1 MIFVSYRT
9 WERGEWVSHPLFIL
23 EKSRQM
29 NNSLTTA
36 KFREIAEKVTNNEKL
51 ELVHIDVFGAK
62 KSPTVR
68 VFIDKPEGVTHE
80 DCAKVSREI
89 GAILETEDFI
99 SSAYILEVSSPG
111 IERGLYKIEDFQKFV
126 GENAKV
132 KTDSTINGQKN
143 FRGKIVKVEDQEIV
157 FDDVTNGEVRFPFA
171 IVNKANLEADYD
183 EELKSKK

>member
-29 NNSLTTA
+29 NNSLITE
-36 KFREIAEKVTNNEKL
+36 KVRKVAEKVADDVNV
-51 ELVHIDVFGAK
+51 ELVQIEVIGAK
-62 KSPTVR
+62 KQPTVR

-80 DCAKVSREI
+80 DCAKVSRGI
-89 GAILETEDFI
+89 GEVLETEDYI

-111 IERGLYKIEDFQKFV
+111 IERGLYKIEDFEKFA
-126 GENAKV
+126 GQNAKV
-132 KTDSTINGQKN
+132 KTDSAINGQKN
-143 FRGKIVKVEDQEIV
+143 FRGKIVKVTGGEIV
-157 FDDVTNGEVRFPFA
+157 FEDVTNGEVRFPFA
-171 IVNKANLEADYD
+171 AVNKANLEVDYE